1 MDARIRMIE
10 GNVISVRV
18 PIKIKRYGGKKLI
31 LLPEGA
37 HMTAPPRAFE
47 TRRDTR

>member
-1 MDARIRMIE
+1 MDARIKMME

-31 LLPEGA
+31 NLPTLPLIYILTE
-37 HMTAPPRAFE
+37 
-47 TRRDTR
+47 